1 MRISFEDIITI
12 LEDAVQKDLDYHVLV
27 CGNNGSGKS
36 ALAITLANM
45 LSYRMRFSV
54 RMIALQEEF
63 LEAIGG
69 EKQIL
74 VLDEGESI
82 LGIRDSQLVVGNII
96 NMIKINR
103 FKQNLMIVNAISPG
117 KIFKEYREEKIKMI
131 LHVFYRDHYKS
142 IASVFFSDPLL
153 TTHTF
158 HQELE
163 EILDSSY
170 SSLEEYGY
178 VVENSNFF
186 KGYLV
191 LKKEDVIGY
200 DEYRKWKEDMANK
213 INNMIREK
221 LMKRKK

>member
-1 MRISFEDIITI
+1 MRISFDDIVSI

-45 LSYRMRFSV
+45 LSYRLKYGV

-103 FKQNLMIVNAISPG
+103 FKQNLMIVNAISPS
-117 KIFKEYREEKIKMI
+117 KVFKEYREEKIKMI
-131 LHVFYRDHYKS
+131 IHVFYRDETKS
-142 IASVFFSDPLL
+142 VASVFFSDPLL

-178 VVENSNFF
+178 IVENSHFF

-191 LKKEDVIGY
+191 LRREDVVGY
-200 DEYRKWKEDMANK
+200 EEYRKWKEEMANR
-213 INNMIREK
+213 INSLIKEK
-221 LMKRKK
+221 LTKRKK